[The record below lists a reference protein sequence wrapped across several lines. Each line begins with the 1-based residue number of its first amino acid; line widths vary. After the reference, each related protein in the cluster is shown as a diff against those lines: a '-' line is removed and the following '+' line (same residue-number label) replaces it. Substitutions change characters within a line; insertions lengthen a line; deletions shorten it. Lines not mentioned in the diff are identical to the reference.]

1 MEFNATLIETKIR
14 YFPPSNSSNEPTA
27 SPASSNTNSNNGRGA
42 SAANNSSAKPGAG
55 TDTLLR
61 LLILDAPSAQNL
73 GNYITALQHAGVKH
87 LVRVCA
93 QRYRSDIVEM
103 ANIKTHAWPFED
115 GSPPP
120 TAVIDQW
127 LALIDSE
134 IRGGVGSDGRCP
146 LIAIHCVAGLGRAP
160 ILVAVALVEYGQF
173 APLDAVSYIR
183 ERRKGSINQVQLDWL
198 MQYTPRR
205 ERDGSLFKF
214 CMCCPQQ

>member
-1 MEFNATLIETKIR
+1 MEFNATLIETKVR
-14 YFPPSNSSNEPTA
+14 NFPSSSSSSNSSNEPTNGTA
-27 SPASSNTNSNNGRGA
+27 KTSNN
-42 SAANNSSAKPGAG
+42 NELKPGADV
-55 TDTLLR
+55 TLR
-61 LLILDAPSAQNL
+61 LLILDAPSASNL
-73 GNYITALQHAGVKH
+73 GNYINALQHAGVKH

-120 TAVIDQW
+120 NTVVDQW
-127 LALIDSE
+127 LALLDSE
-134 IRGGVGSDGRCP
+134 IRGVGGDGRCP
-146 LIAIHCVAGLGRAP
+146 LVAVHCVAGLGRAP
-160 ILVAVALVEYGQF
+160 ILVAVALVEYGVF

-205 ERDGSLFKF
+205 DREGLMFKL

>member
-1 MEFNATLIETKIR
+1 MEFNATLIETKVR
-14 YFPPSNSSNEPTA
+14 YFPSGSTSNSSNEPTA
-27 SPASSNTNSNNGRGA
+27 GGGGGGAAA
-42 SAANNSSAKPGAG
+42 SAAKKSGGGTVSAGSDI
-55 TDTLLR
+55 TLR

-120 TAVIDQW
+120 QPVLDQW
-127 LALIDSE
+127 LALVDAE
-134 IRGGVGSDGRCP
+134 IRGVGEDGRCP

-160 ILVAVALVEYGQF
+160 ILVAVALVEFGTF

-205 ERDGSLFKF
+205 DREGLLFKL

>member
-1 MEFNATLIETKIR
+1 MEFNATLIETKVR
-14 YFPPSNSSNEPTA
+14 YFPSGSNNNGSSNNEPTA
-27 SPASSNTNSNNGRGA
+27 GAAVKKTGVSAVPAGS
-42 SAANNSSAKPGAG
+42 
-55 TDTLLR
+55 DVTLR
-61 LLILDAPSAQNL
+61 ILILDAPSAQNL

-87 LVRVCA
+87 LVRVCS

-120 TAVIDQW
+120 QAVLDQW
-127 LALIDSE
+127 LGLVDSE
-134 IRGGVGSDGRCP
+134 IRGVGEDGRCP

-160 ILVAVALVEYGQF
+160 ILVAVALVEYGIF

-205 ERDGSLFKF
+205 DREGLLFKL

>member
-1 MEFNATLIETKIR
+1 MEFNATLIETKVR
-14 YFPPSNSSNEPTA
+14 NFPSSNSSNEPTA
-27 SPASSNTNSNNGRGA
+27 GGTAKTSNN
-42 SAANNSSAKPGAG
+42 NELKPGADV
-55 TDTLLR
+55 TLR
-61 LLILDAPSAQNL
+61 LLILDAPSASNL
-73 GNYITALQHAGVKH
+73 GNYINALQHAGVKH
-87 LVRVCA
+87 LVRVCS

-103 ANIKTHAWPFED
+103 ANIKTHGWPFED

-120 TAVIDQW
+120 NTVIDQW
-127 LALIDSE
+127 LALLDSE
-134 IRGGVGSDGRCP
+134 IRGVGGDGRCP

-160 ILVAVALVEYGQF
+160 ILVAVALVEYGMF

-205 ERDGSLFKF
+205 DREGLMFKL

>member
-1 MEFNATLIETKIR
+1 MEFNATLIETKVR
-14 YFPPSNSSNEPTA
+14 NFPSSSSSSNSSNEPTNGTA
-27 SPASSNTNSNNGRGA
+27 KTSNN
-42 SAANNSSAKPGAG
+42 NELKPGADV
-55 TDTLLR
+55 TLR
-61 LLILDAPSAQNL
+61 LLILDAPSASNL
-73 GNYITALQHAGVKH
+73 GNYINALQHAGVKH

-120 TAVIDQW
+120 NAVVDQW
-127 LALIDSE
+127 LALLDSE
-134 IRGGVGSDGRCP
+134 IRGVGGDGRCP
-146 LIAIHCVAGLGRAP
+146 LVAVHCVAGLGRAP
-160 ILVAVALVEYGQF
+160 ILVAVALVEYGVF

-205 ERDGSLFKF
+205 DREGLMFKL